1 MFIELFT
8 FKGVLSME
16 EHKKL
21 YKAGKLWLAMTIF
34 AFAAGLTMSSPIA
47 HAADNQAQTNV
58 AMATASAANTP
69 VTSATPASQSTARTI
84 VTNPQAPASPA
95 SSATSVSQ
103 SAAASSNQAVSSQA
117 VTNSVLAGTTKVHAA
132 TVASEA
138 SDPYQNVIQLP
149 SGWVDALR
157 SEHGWGDITDSTLSN
172 TLSTLGIDGEALNSG
187 KYIHNPNDNYVVNY
201 NADGSIDKRQILILT
216 QYVCRL
222 LNPIREALGNP
233 VYQIN
238 QGSIDIVD
246 EVAKGYVQ
254 DNWNLLIKRAHD
266 MSRLQKIGGDYGVI
280 VSESISAGYTQAA
293 PRQNTMDQL
302 KNAAYDSIV
311 DMLFQDADS
320 EWGHTTD
327 LVGARVADV
336 TSTFLGV
343 APDSLGNLHYNGEP
357 QTNGIWRYE
366 LTDANQNAYKM
377 VTDNEGTSK
386 FNQEYHF
393 TYDVNQTT
401 FDPNTPIALDNK
413 ANLDSY
419 QLLPGQDSAHAIL
432 KVTGWHAADLS
443 HYNSNPYLIVYDN
456 TLGHEVA
463 RQRITSTVSR
473 PDVYRAYP
481 YIYNSQNSGFDQE
494 ISIPVSSLGHSLSV
508 VARFSNNATT
518 GEGATTDYWF
528 SPISFDQGN
537 YASLDAMAIQ
547 NGKLHVAG
555 WHASNQAANRPY
567 HVVILYDASQGCEIT
582 RQTVNPS
589 ANQRADVAKV
599 YPTIANALV
608 AGFNLD
614 FDLTPAMTNDNLQ
627 IISRWSMTPD
637 ANSNYTDY
645 WFSARRVVTDTGN
658 YASLD
663 SISTADNK
671 VTVRGWNASN
681 QDFGRSYHYI
691 IAFDKTTNKE
701 ISRVLIQDHRQRD
714 DVMRV
719 YPQVFNADQSG
730 FQASFNLTP
739 SMVNDNIAYISRW
752 TDDPA
757 GNGNA
762 VDYWFNPVNKIDRGH
777 LDNCTYNNDQLTISG
792 WHANDAS
799 IYKPYRTLILYD
811 LTANREVSR
820 QNVAAVSR
828 PDVARAFNDTHT
840 AGNSGFNAVFT
851 GFTPVLG
858 HQYSLVSRYSLT
870 ADANHNYTD
879 HWFSLGTLA

>member
-1 MFIELFT
+1 M
-8 FKGVLSME
+8 K

-21 YKAGKLWLAMTIF
+21 YKAGKLWLTMTLC
-34 AFAAGLTMSSPIA
+34 ALAAGLTLNSPIA
-47 HAADNQAQTNV
+47 HAADSQGQSN
-58 AMATASAANTP
+58 
-69 VTSATPASQSTARTI
+69 VTSAPSSTTAIPATNTAPTSQSGVETI
-84 VTNPQAPASPA
+84 VTNPQASTSPSA
-95 SSATSVSQ
+95 SATSVSQ
-103 SAAASSNQAVSSQA
+103 APASSQQAVNFQA
-117 VTNSVLAGTTKVHAA
+117 AINSESTVATIKVNAA
-132 TVASEA
+132 TEVSKV

-157 SEHGWGDITDSTLSN
+157 SQHDWGDITDSTLSN
-172 TLSTLGIDGEALNSG
+172 TLSSLGVEGEALNNG

-238 QGSIDIVD
+238 QGSLDIVD

-254 DNWNLLIKRAHD
+254 DNWYLMIKRAHD
-266 MSRLQKIGGDYGVI
+266 MVRLQQIGDEYGVI

-327 LVGARVADV
+327 LVGARAPEV

-357 QTNGIWRYE
+357 QTDGIWRYE
-366 LTDANQNAYKM
+366 LTDANQNAYKL
-377 VTDNEGTSK
+377 VTDNESASK
-386 FNQEYHF
+386 FNQEYPY

-401 FDPNTPIALDNK
+401 FDPNTPIALENK

-443 HYNSNPYLIVYDN
+443 RYLSNPYLIVYDN

-463 RQRITSTVSR
+463 RQKITSTVSR

-481 YIYNSQNSGFDQE
+481 YIYNSQNSGFDQD
-494 ISIPVSSLGHSLSV
+494 ISIPVSSLGHSLSL
-508 VARFSNNATT
+508 VARFSNNAAS
-518 GEGATTDYWF
+518 GEGSKMDYWF
-528 SPISFDQGN
+528 SPMSFDQGN
-537 YASLDAMAIQ
+537 YAYLDSMTIQ

-555 WHASNQAANRPY
+555 WHASNQAAERPY
-567 HVVILYDASQGCEIT
+567 HVVILYDASQGREIA

-599 YPTIANALV
+599 YPTIANALDS
-608 AGFNLD
+608 GFNLD

-627 IISRWSMTPD
+627 IISRWSKTPD
-637 ANSNYTDY
+637 ANSNYIDY
-645 WFSARRVVTDTGN
+645 WFSARKIVNDTGN

-663 SISTADNK
+663 SISTAGNK
-671 VTVRGWNASN
+671 VTVSGWNASN
-681 QDFGRSYHYI
+681 QDFGRPYHYI
-691 IAFDKTTNKE
+691 IAFDKTTNRE
-701 ISRVLIQDHRQRD
+701 ISRVLIQDNQQRD

-730 FQASFNLTP
+730 FQASFDLTP
-739 SMVNDNIAYISRW
+739 SMANDNIAYISRW

-777 LDNCTYNNDQLTISG
+777 LDSCTYRNSQLTVAG

-799 IYKPYRTLILYD
+799 IYEPYRTLILFD
-811 LTANREVSR
+811 STANREVTR
-820 QNVAAVSR
+820 QSVTAVSR
-828 PDVARAFNDTHT
+828 PDVARAFNDTRT
-840 AGNSGFNAVFT
+840 AGNSGFNAMFT
-851 GFTPVLG
+851 GFTPVAG

-879 HWFSLGTLA
+879 DWFSLGTLA